1 MGKHKHLTL
10 DDRYAIQHG
19 LDGRES
25 FKQIAEKIGKDPSTI
40 SKEVQKH
47 YIIEESG
54 GRGRPFSPCIHR
66 KNCARVSKCDYDK
79 CTNLKCPG
87 YCRECHLRCS
97 KYEEEVC
104 PYFAKPPYVCNGC
117 QKRVSCTLRKHLY
130 KATLAQREYEY
141 VLREN
146 RQGVSLTPQEIERID
161 NIITPLVKK
170 GHSLH
175 HIYVNNS
182 DILMVS
188 ERTLYNYFNLG
199 AFTAKSIDLVR
210 KVRYRQRKKKKE
222 FKLDKHCY
230 EGRTYADFEQFI
242 KDNPDTP
249 IVEMDSVEG
258 KKGGKVLLTIYFR
271 NSGFILAFL
280 RDANTARSVTEI
292 INDLYE
298 KLGRETYCELF
309 PVILTDRGSEFSNPT
324 AIEQDSDGNLRSL
337 VFYCDPSCPYEKGG
351 IEVAHEFI
359 RRVLPKGTSFDH
371 LQQKDI
377 ELMMDNINSYKRKKL
392 HNRSAYEMFEFYYDR
407 DVLEKLNAHYI
418 EGNDI
423 VLTPKLL
430 K

>member
-1 MGKHKHLTL
+1 M
-10 DDRYAIQHG
+10 
-19 LDGRES
+19 
-25 FKQIAEKIGKDPSTI
+25 
-40 SKEVQKH
+40 
-47 YIIEESG
+47 
-54 GRGRPFSPCIHR
+54 
-66 KNCARVSKCDYDK
+66 
-79 CTNLKCPG
+79 
-87 YCRECHLRCS
+87 
-97 KYEEEVC
+97 
-104 PYFAKPPYVCNGC
+104 
-117 QKRVSCTLRKHLY
+117 
-130 KATLAQREYEY
+130 
-141 VLREN
+141 
-146 RQGVSLTPQEIERID
+146 
-161 NIITPLVKK
+161 
-170 GHSLH
+170 
-175 HIYVNNS
+175 
-182 DILMVS
+182 
-188 ERTLYNYFNLG
+188 
-199 AFTAKSIDLVR
+199 
-210 KVRYRQRKKKKE
+210 RYRQRKKKKE

-309 PVILTDRGSEFSNPT
+309 PVILTDRGSEFSNPS